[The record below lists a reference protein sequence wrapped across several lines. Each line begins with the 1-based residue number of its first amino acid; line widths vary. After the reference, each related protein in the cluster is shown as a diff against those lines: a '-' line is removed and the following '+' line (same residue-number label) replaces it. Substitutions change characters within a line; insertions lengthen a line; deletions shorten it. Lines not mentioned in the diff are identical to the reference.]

1 MQVSQI
7 VHRVPR
13 KRQPR
18 KMKVVTRRPE
28 FNCRNLSFDL
38 RLAKP
43 TLLPESLS
51 FSYSPIASFK
61 MNISSQYDR
70 QPFPPFPSIEEQFHL
85 PPTSKDLDHLQYHIS
100 LQDFGKQLQDAANAA
115 YPNDQQ
121 SRYSNV
127 YVLLLC
133 WEDEDPKLPV
143 SIEVEE
149 LHSLFEISYDFDV
162 EIWKIPS
169 HSSHNELNRKVL
181 DFVSLGGDSKTD
193 LKIVYYGGH
202 GKLVYNRQ
210 ASWMR

>member
-1 MQVSQI
+1 
-7 VHRVPR
+7 
-13 KRQPR
+13 
-18 KMKVVTRRPE
+18 
-28 FNCRNLSFDL
+28 
-38 RLAKP
+38 
-43 TLLPESLS
+43 
-51 FSYSPIASFK
+51 

-70 QPFPPFPSIEEQFHL
+70 QAFSPFPSVEDQCNP
-85 PPTSKDLDHLQYHIS
+85 PPTSRDLDYLQYHIS
-100 LQDFGKQLQDAANAA
+100 LQDIGKQLQDAANAA
-115 YPNDQQ
+115 YPNDQR
-121 SRYSNV
+121 SRYYNI

-149 LHSLFEISYDFDV
+149 LHSLFDSMYDFDV
-162 EIWKIPS
+162 EVWKIPS

-181 DFVSLGGDSKTD
+181 DFVYLGGDCKTD